1 MTEAKVVDISYILY
15 VIAKGGNGS
24 KERGKTKKCILGVM
38 SKVLNRKTLPGE
50 AFCFLEKHLP
60 LIFKFCA
67 WSNSLFFN
75 ELLIS
80 LQPTFSERIVIFLQ
94 SDWSTLST
102 CKWPQLQ

>member
-1 MTEAKVVDISYILY
+1 MTEAKVVDISYIFY
-15 VIAKGGNGS
+15 VVAKGGNGS
-24 KERGKTKKCILGVM
+24 KEIDKKKKCILGVM
-38 SKVLNRKTLPGE
+38 CKVLNRKTLSGE

-75 ELLIS
+75 ELLIT
-80 LQPTFSERIVIFLQ
+80 LQPTFSERIIIFLQ
-94 SDWSTLST
+94 SDWSSWST

>member
-1 MTEAKVVDISYILY
+1 MTEAKVVDISYIFY
-15 VIAKGGNGS
+15 VIAKSGNGS
-24 KERGKTKKCILGVM
+24 KEIDKTKKCILGVM
-38 SKVLNRKTLPGE
+38 CKVLNRKTLSGE
-50 AFCFLEKHLP
+50 AFCFLERCLL
-60 LIFKFCA
+60 LIFNFCA

-80 LQPTFSERIVIFLQ
+80 RQATFSERIVIFLQ

>member
-1 MTEAKVVDISYILY
+1 MTEAKVVGISYIFY
-15 VIAKGGNGS
+15 FIAKGGNGS
-24 KERGKTKKCILGVM
+24 KEIDKTKKCILGVM
-38 SKVLNRKTLPGE
+38 CKVLNRKTLSGE
-50 AFCFLEKHLP
+50 AFCFLEKRL
-60 LIFKFCA
+60 LVIFKFCA

-80 LQPTFSERIVIFLQ
+80 PRPTFLERIVIFLQ

>member
-24 KERGKTKKCILGVM
+24 KERGKTKKCILGVL
-38 SKVLNRKTLPGE
+38 SKVLNRKTLSGE

-80 LQPTFSERIVIFLQ
+80 LQPTISERIVIFLQ
-94 SDWSTLST
+94 CDWSTLST
-102 CKWPQLQ
+102 SKWPQLQ